1 MIGKRGMILCNDKYI
16 NKKSLYTI
24 RQSLNTGLPRMRKL
38 IMHIR
43 ASFCYMRKE
52 NTKFAC
58 IIFAMKII
66 DNAQKC
72 ILHFIHI
79 VHMNR
84 VHPKMIKVRNA
95 IMLIIVI
102 LHLIVIR

>member
-1 MIGKRGMILCNDKYI
+1 MRGKRGMILCNDKYI

-24 RQSLNTGLPRMRKL
+24 RQSLTTRLPRMRKL

-52 NTKFAC
+52 NTKF
-58 IIFAMKII
+58 IFAMKII